1 MSPGEAFVGFDIG
14 GHLWF
19 VLTGPDAEGRVVVV
33 NITTHGRSPICARG
47 DCFVLAPGDHPFI
60 TRESCVYWRGAD
72 FAEDAALEAARERRT
87 LDLRPPL
94 PPKLLREMQQ
104 RVADSPYVSDRVRR
118 VVRAQLNRPM

>member
-1 MSPGEAFVGFDIG
+1 MNPGEAFVGFDFQ

-60 TRESCVYWRGAD
+60 TRESCVFWRGAT

-94 PPKLLREMQQ
+94 RMALLREMQR
-104 RVADSPYVSDRVRR
+104 RVADSPYVPDRVRR
-118 VVRAQLNRPM
+118 AVRAHHGGAG